1 MRVVASVLLAALLTG
16 CGVVGPPI
24 PPEEV
29 GLAPLY
35 TKAKKREAQQREERE
50 AQAEAEQRGGPEEPS
65 ETETEAAERDILLPP
80 LRPIGGR

>member
-1 MRVVASVLLAALLTG
+1 MRVAGPFLLAALLAG

-24 PPEEV
+24 PPEDV
-29 GLAPLY
+29 GLTPLY
-35 TKAKKREAQQREERE
+35 TKAKEREAQQRQARE
-50 AQAEAEQRGGPEEPS
+50 AQAEAKERAGQEKSS